1 MRQSLYTLLTVV
13 PARIQLFDQSGKFLD
28 QWSNV
33 LMPWGLSMTRD
44 NELWVCGS
52 SPHWWYRHGVYPEY
66 KDQLLMRMSDDE
78 FDAVIDTNLAGAFR
92 CARRASKGNL
102 VGHGGPIKA
111 LAYDARSRRVLSG
124 SFDYSMMLWDVGGDD
139 PRVLARLEDHGGVV
153 AAIAWDGARRL
164 GAAAFGGLWLHSIGP
179 GDYSTELLPWK
190 GAPLTL
196 AWSPNGKVIACG
208 MQDASVHF
216 WRRPGGHHS
225 QMSGYATKVR
235 ETSWSANSRW
245 LATGGGQ
252 SVVLWDFGGKGP
264 EGTRPVQL
272 EGHTDRITALAFQ
285 REGGH
290 LVSGGRDWRLSLWRP
305 AGSTQA
311 LDAHLLGAPL
321 CALAWSPDSRRLAAA
336 SDNGEIALYALA
348 T

>member
-1 MRQSLYTLLTVV
+1 MTAKQA
-13 PARIQLFDQSGKFLD
+13 PARLDALWTVDIGDFPTALAWLPDGSQLAVGAASGEVSLLAAAGGARRVIGRHENGVLAVAVRGD
-28 QWSNV
+28 GARLASAGQDREIAQWRLPDGEPLHRSAPRKAWV
-33 LMPWGLSMTRD
+33 EHLAYQPGGRLLASSAGRAV
-44 NELWVCGS
+44 ELWSETGECL
-52 SPHWWYRHGVYPEY
+52 H
-66 KDQLLMRMSDDE
+66 
-78 FDAVIDTNLAGAFR
+78 
-92 CARRASKGNL
+92 
-102 VGHGGPIKA
+102 
-111 LAYDARSRRVLSG
+111 
-124 SFDYSMMLWDVGGDD
+124 
-139 PRVLARLEDHGGVV
+139 RLEDHGGVV

-235 ETSWSANSRW
+235 EASWSANSRW

>member
-1 MRQSLYTLLTVV
+1 MARV
-13 PARIQLFDQSGKFLD
+13 PAARLDASWAVDVGDFPTVLAWLPDGSQLAVGAASGEVSLLAAGD
-28 QWSNV
+28 GARRVIGRHENGV
-33 LMPWGLSMTRD
+33 LALACRGDGARLASAGQDCEIAEWRLPGGELLHRAAPRKAWVEQLAYQPGGKLLASACGRSV
-44 NELWVCGS
+44 ELWSEAGE
-52 SPHWWYRHGVYPEY
+52 RLHG
-66 KDQLLMRMSDDE
+66 
-78 FDAVIDTNLAGAFR
+78 FD
-92 CARRASKGNL
+92 
-102 VGHGGPIKA
+102 
-111 LAYDARSRRVLSG
+111 
-124 SFDYSMMLWDVGGDD
+124 
-139 PRVLARLEDHGGVV
+139 DHGGVV
-153 AAIAWDGARRL
+153 AAIAWDGAKRL
-164 GAAAFGGLWLHSIGP
+164 GAAAFGGLWLHSINAGA
-179 GDYSTELLPWK
+179 YSTEALPWK

-252 SVVLWDFGGKGP
+252 GVVLWDFGGKGP

-285 REGGH
+285 REGGY

-305 AGSTQA
+305 ASTAQA
-311 LDAHLLGAPL
+311 LDAHLLGAPV
-321 CALAWSPDSRRLAAA
+321 CALAWSPDSRRVAAA
-336 SDNGEIALYALA
+336 SENGEIALYALA